1 MGVPDYPDALKTRK
15 SSRAI
20 FSKLRQTSA
29 FSNQE
34 HLHGPAGL
42 GTARGSTRARAG
54 IKSADV
60 PGTRPE
66 TPGAFGVYSKHAP
79 VTKGLMA
86 GIALTSILV
95 GVFDVKHYFHL
106 QLVPHLS
113 QYYQYWRLPL
123 HHLAFSSSGELFVG
137 EILLFNTA
145 IQVER
150 QFGSQKFASFVVL
163 SLALSTLFSFISL
176 LLIPLRLLTY
186 LPPGVHALLFATLYQ
201 HVRIVPPAYSFRILG
216 VTLTSA
222 SFMHL
227 LALQLALSHI
237 PGSAVAAIVGILV
250 GMAYRS
256 DLTPMK
262 SWRLPRGL
270 VEFGRSWAVPLLGSL
285 KAARRSNR
293 ALPDGAPTPTQDEVI
308 TTSRLSAFTSTQR
321 RQPQPS
327 SDGAPSNAGNTPASN
342 ANSVMRE
349 WVSGIAGRAPAGL
362 RIPTEAEIGQLA
374 GMFPDVRREV
384 LVTTLQRSA
393 NIEAAVE
400 TLLSSAS

>member
-1 MGVPDYPDALKTRK
+1 M
-15 SSRAI
+15 S
-20 FSKLRQTSA
+20 F
-29 FSNQE
+29 E
-34 HLHGPAGL
+34 
-42 GTARGSTRARAG
+42 
-54 IKSADV
+54 
-60 PGTRPE
+60 
-66 TPGAFGVYSKHAP
+66 HAP

-176 LLIPLRLLTY
+176 LLIPLRLLTC
-186 LPPGVHALLFATLYQ
+186 LPPGPHALLFSTLYQ

-216 VTLTSA
+216 VPLTSA

-237 PGSAVAAIVGILV
+237 PGSAVVATVGILV

-262 SWRLPRGL
+262 SWRLPSGL
-270 VEFGRSWAVPLLGSL
+270 LEFGRSWVVPLLGSL

-327 SDGAPSNAGNTPASN
+327 SDGAPSNAGN

>member
-1 MGVPDYPDALKTRK
+1 M
-15 SSRAI
+15 S
-20 FSKLRQTSA
+20 F
-29 FSNQE
+29 E
-34 HLHGPAGL
+34 
-42 GTARGSTRARAG
+42 
-54 IKSADV
+54 
-60 PGTRPE
+60 
-66 TPGAFGVYSKHAP
+66 HAP

-106 QLVPHLS
+106 QVRSHSYRISRNTTRFVVPMAPTLAKTA
-113 QYYQYWRLPL
+113 QYWRLPL

-176 LLIPLRLLTY
+176 LLIPLRLLAY
-186 LPPGVHALLFATLYQ
+186 LPPGPHALLFSTLYQ

-237 PGSAVAAIVGILV
+237 PGSAVAATVGILV

-262 SWRLPRGL
+262 SWRLPSGL
-270 VEFGRSWAVPLLGSL
+270 VEFGRNWVIPLLGSL

-293 ALPDGAPTPTQDEVI
+293 ALPDGSAAPTPTQDEVI

-327 SDGAPSNAGNTPASN
+327 SDGDTPASN

>member
-1 MGVPDYPDALKTRK
+1 MPMSAM
-15 SSRAI
+15 SSEI
-20 FSKLRQTSA
+20 
-29 FSNQE
+29 
-34 HLHGPAGL
+34 
-42 GTARGSTRARAG
+42 
-54 IKSADV
+54 AD
-60 PGTRPE
+60 
-66 TPGAFGVYSKHAP
+66 
-79 VTKGLMA
+79 TKGLMA

-106 QLVPHLS
+106 QLVLHLS
-113 QYYQYWRLPL
+113 QYYQYWRFPL

-176 LLIPLRLLTY
+176 LLVPLRLLTY
-186 LPPGVHALLFATLYQ
+186 LPPGPHALLFSTLYQ

-216 VTLTSA
+216 VPLTSA

-237 PGSAVAAIVGILV
+237 PGSAVAATVGILV

-262 SWRLPRGL
+262 SWRLPSGL
-270 VEFGRSWAVPLLGSL
+270 VEFGRNWIIPLLGSL

-293 ALPDGAPTPTQDEVI
+293 ALPDGSAAPTPTQDEVI

-327 SDGAPSNAGNTPASN
+327 SDGDTPASN